1 MFVYDG
7 LPSARLPLS
16 IKDRVSDVCALA
28 PAEGVVIARKV
39 KDTRNNDF
47 IIFVL
52 PILHQDCSIL
62 VPMTRAY
69 LEPELPQL
77 NRSRMVAGFLRV
89 MKLQRPLADGSLKIV
104 ARGEKRDPP

>member
-16 IKDRVSDVCALA
+16 IKDSVSDVCALA
-28 PAEGVVIARKV
+28 PAEGVIIATKV

-52 PILHQDCSIL
+52 PILHQDCSIF

-69 LEPELPQL
+69 PEPVDHHDIVINRILERLTAREAMAGGLKATIVPL
-77 NRSRMVAGFLRV
+77 N
-89 MKLQRPLADGSLKIV
+89 K
-104 ARGEKRDPP
+104 AR